1 MLPQD
6 PAHSE
11 HVALCMAQIIPTP
24 VATLLLTLGFIA
36 LFMLRS
42 SRRSREEMMRRL
54 YGPNGK
60 PAGHRFR
67 YPWDWDRR

>member
-1 MLPQD
+1 
-6 PAHSE
+6 
-11 HVALCMAQIIPTP
+11 MAQIIPTP

-36 LFMLRS
+36 LFVLRS
-42 SRRSREEMMRRL
+42 SRRSREEMLRRL

-67 YPWDWDRR
+67 YPWDLGGK